1 MENKTFTVI
10 KFDAT
15 LDPKWFSL
23 ISSFTDP
30 TFFISIYDT
39 VLDKTYFRS
48 DITEESIITDM
59 VQENETVVAQG
70 LPSRYIMHVNVE
82 TDSPAIAFQILTI
95 FEDVVKAHTPVIT
108 YTYP

>member
-1 MENKTFTVI
+1 MENKTFSVT

-23 ISSFTDP
+23 INSFTDP
-30 TFFISIYDT
+30 KFFISIYDT

-70 LPSRYIMHVNVE
+70 LPSRYVMHVNVE
-82 TDSPAIAFQILTI
+82 TDRPAIAFQILMI
-95 FEDVVKAHTPVIT
+95 FEDIIKAHPPVIT
-108 YTYP
+108 YTYS